1 MSNKKKEALRVKT
14 AKENIRLLKT
24 ESDSQSEAELEKTDY
39 QDEPEAGE
47 SSNKEENGASSPKYG
62 FPFKS
67 NKENA
72 NEYDLIRFYLHE
84 IADHALLSREE
95 EIRIA
100 KKLRREKGLL
110 QRLFLVLL

>member
-24 ESDSQSEAELEKTDY
+24 ESDSLSVAELEKTDY
-39 QDEPEAGE
+39 QDESEASE
-47 SSNKEENGASSPKYG
+47 SSNKEENGVSSPKYG

-72 NEYDLIRFYLHE
+72 NE
-84 IADHALLSREE
+84 
-95 EIRIA
+95 
-100 KKLRREKGLL
+100 
-110 QRLFLVLL
+110 